1 MNRKICDCLAVALT
15 LFLAFA
21 PLWSLE
27 QNNDCVFI
35 EDCEPVFWM
44 MKNMKNIPN
53 KTIQQVSET
62 LK

>member
-1 MNRKICDCLAVALT
+1 MNLNICDCLVVALT
-15 LFLAFA
+15 LVLTFV

-27 QNNDCVFI
+27 QKNDCISI

-53 KTIQQVSET
+53 KTVVQVSET